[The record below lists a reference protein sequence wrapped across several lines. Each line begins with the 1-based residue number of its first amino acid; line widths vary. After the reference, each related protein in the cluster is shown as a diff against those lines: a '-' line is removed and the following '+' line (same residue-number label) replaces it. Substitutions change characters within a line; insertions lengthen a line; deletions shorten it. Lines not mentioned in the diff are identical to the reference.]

1 MGFLLCSSFASGMR
15 FVIKS
20 YNSVNKPLSNV
31 SSNKLLSK
39 FIIYTLQQFDF
50 SQVQRLTLCCWDSL
64 KKEGHASLYASE
76 VTLYESHRHMLLP
89 LFK

>member
-1 MGFLLCSSFASGMR
+1 MCEIHVVHLLLSGMR

-20 YNSVNKPLSNV
+20 YNSVNKPISNV

-50 SQVQRLTLCCWDSL
+50 S
-64 KKEGHASLYASE
+64 
-76 VTLYESHRHMLLP
+76 
-89 LFK
+89 